1 MPVELKMSELEGGK
15 IPAGDLKQLLYQSYH
30 SKKPKSYKD
39 YVIDPELSGQ
49 RVQVYKKKGT
59 NEVFV
64 VHRGSQG
71 IHDFGND
78 ALALA
83 GYDISK
89 SKRFKH
95 AANIQK
101 KAEAKYGAENVSTL
115 GHSLGS
121 AIASD
126 VGQDSKE
133 IINLN
138 KFIPPKDRNKTISD
152 KEYNIRTYSDP
163 ASVLGPTD
171 KNTITIPSRTL
182 NPFAE
187 HSTETLSRLPEDQMI
202 GRGHLKKLSKKHLK
216 DLIKRLPKNGS
227 PYKTTGKKKDDL
239 VEYCC
244 QRCSLE

>member
-1 MPVELKMSELEGGK
+1 MTITAGK
-15 IPAGDLKQLLYQSYH
+15 ISASDLKGLLKQSYH
-30 SKKPKSYKD
+30 SKKPQDFKD
-39 YVIDPELSGQ
+39 YEIDRSLSGQ

-59 NEVFV
+59 DEVFV

-71 IHDFGND
+71 VHDWGND

-95 AANIQK
+95 AADIQK
-101 KAEAKYGAENVSTL
+101 KAEAKYGAHNVSTL
-115 GHSLGS
+115 GHSLSGK
-121 AIASD
+121 IASE

-138 KFIPPKDRNKTISD
+138 KYVPPKDAFKKPSD
-152 KEYNIRTYSDP
+152 KEYNIRTYRDP
-163 ASVLGPTD
+163 ASVLTPSD
-171 KNTITIPSRTL
+171 PNLITIPSRSF
-182 NPFAE
+182 NPLTE
-187 HSTETLSRLPEDQMI
+187 HKTDVLDRLPEDMMI

-216 DLIKRLPKNGS
+216 DLIKRLPKTAS
-227 PYKTTGKKKDDL
+227 KYKTTGKKKEEL